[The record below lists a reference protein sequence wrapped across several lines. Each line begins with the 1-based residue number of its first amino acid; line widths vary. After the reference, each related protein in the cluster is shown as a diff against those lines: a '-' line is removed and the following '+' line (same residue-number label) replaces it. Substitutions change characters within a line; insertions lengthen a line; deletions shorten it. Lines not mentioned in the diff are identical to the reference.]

1 MLGLQ
6 FVCESSLM
14 DTFSVILDQFVEAV
28 QIEDGNS
35 FFATLLIIDDPI
47 LNQSQSEL
55 LDLDR

>member
-1 MLGLQ
+1 
-6 FVCESSLM
+6 M
-14 DTFSVILDQFVEAV
+14 DTFSVILGEFVEVV

>member
-1 MLGLQ
+1 
-6 FVCESSLM
+6 M
-14 DTFSVILDQFVEAV
+14 DAFSVILDRFVEAV

-35 FFATLLIIDDPI
+35 FFATLLIIDDQI